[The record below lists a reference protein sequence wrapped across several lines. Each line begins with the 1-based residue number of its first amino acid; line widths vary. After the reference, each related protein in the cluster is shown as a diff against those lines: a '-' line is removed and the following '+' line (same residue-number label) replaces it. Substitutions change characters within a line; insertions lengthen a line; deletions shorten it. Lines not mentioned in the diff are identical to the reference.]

1 MPPPP
6 LPFTVVITS
15 RDEAKTL
22 GRALDTLLHQ
32 TGAVPDEIL
41 VVCPDGPSAEVVTRY
56 AAHYPQI
63 RLVRDHGVGK
73 PAALNL
79 ALPQASHDVLVLTD
93 GDVYV
98 DTDAL
103 RPLVE
108 PLRDPSIGAVSG
120 RPVSLND
127 RGTLLGYWSHVLVEA
142 GAHRL
147 RLRRTAQGQPIE
159 CSGYLYALRRR
170 LVDHVP
176 EEVLSDDGYISMQ
189 VWSQGYRIGYAPAA
203 RVYVRFPTTFQD
215 WLRQKVRGVAGYYQ
229 PYLKDRPV
237 MRSFW
242 NEAVFGLWNTLAF
255 ARTPRELV
263 WTLLLLAA
271 RVYVWFRGWLDVRL
285 RPKPFQ
291 QLWERVESTK

>member
-1 MPPPP
+1 MPTNP
-6 LPFTVVITS
+6 LPFTAIITS
-15 RDEAKTL
+15 RHEETTL
-22 GRALDTLLHQ
+22 GHALDALLGQ
-32 TGAVPDEIL
+32 RGAVPDEIL
-41 VVCPDGPSAEVVTRY
+41 VICPDGPSAEVVGRY
-56 AAHYPQI
+56 AAQYPGV
-63 RLVRDHGVGK
+63 RLVRDQGVGK

-79 ALPQASHDVLVLTD
+79 GLPQARHDIVVLTD

-98 DTDAL
+98 AADAL
-103 RPLVE
+103 SALIA
-108 PLRDPSIGAVSG
+108 PLREPAVGAVSG

-147 RLRRTAQGQPIE
+147 RLRRTAQGLPIE
-159 CSGYLYALRRR
+159 CSGYLYAFRRR

-189 VWSQGYRIGYAPAA
+189 VWSQGYRIGYAPEA

-215 WLRQKVRGVAGYYQ
+215 WLRQKIRGVAGYYQ
-229 PYLKDRPV
+229 PYLKNRPV

-242 NEAVFGLWNTLAF
+242 NEAAFGLWNTLSF
-255 ARTPRELV
+255 ARTPREVL
-263 WTLLLLAA
+263 WTLLLLVA

-285 RPKPFQ
+285 RPKSFQ